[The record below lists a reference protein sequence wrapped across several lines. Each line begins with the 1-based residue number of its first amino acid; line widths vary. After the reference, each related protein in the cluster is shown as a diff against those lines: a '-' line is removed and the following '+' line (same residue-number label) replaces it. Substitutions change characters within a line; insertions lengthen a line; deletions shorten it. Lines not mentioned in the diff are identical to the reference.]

1 VPRRDD
7 IHKILILGSGP
18 IVIGQAAE
26 FDYSGVQACKVLREE
41 GYEVVLMNSNPAT
54 IMTDPE
60 LADATYIEP
69 LLPGPAAQVIERERP
84 DALLPTLGGQT
95 ALNLAKELHD
105 EGILER
111 CGVELIGANYEAI
124 SCAEDRRLFGAAME
138 KAGLRMPA
146 SAIAS
151 GWDEELRR
159 ADVKRGLA
167 EALDAL
173 PEIGL
178 PCIVRP
184 AYTLGGRGGGIA
196 RSTEE
201 FRAIVARGLEASPIG
216 QVLLDQ
222 SVLGWG
228 EFELEV
234 MRDRADN
241 VVIVCSIENVDP
253 MGVHTGDSVTVAP
266 QQTLSDRLYQRLRDQ
281 ALTVIRAVG
290 VETGGSNVQFAVNPQ
305 TEEVLVIEMNPRVS
319 RSSALASKATG
330 FPIAK
335 IAARLAVG
343 YLLEEIPN
351 DITKLTPA
359 CFEPTIDYVVVKW
372 PRFAFEKFPGVDHT
386 LTTHMKSVGEAM
398 AIGRTFAQAFA
409 KALRSR
415 ELDKAPRL
423 HGVNDEQLLEGL
435 TVPAPDRFEAILELF
450 RRGTEIE
457 AVRERTAIDP
467 WFLRELRAYARD
479 PEAPFAGV
487 RTFKAVDTC
496 AAEFPAST
504 PYYYSAWERPPVSRA
519 HSLLAGPPAA
529 DPSDARPPTAS
540 PRDGRTAAVQPSAH
554 PPTAHPRGEHPAAL
568 KPPVGE
574 NPTGG
579 GPARE
584 TAPAHEVQRGERPS
598 VVILGAG
605 PNRIG
610 QGIEFDYCCV
620 HAAQTVRE
628 SGRDAVMINCNPET
642 VSTDYDTS
650 DRLYFEPL
658 TLEDVLGVIEV
669 EQPEGVIVQF
679 GGQTPLKLAA
689 GLAAAGVPLLGTSV
703 EAIDLAEDRG
713 RFGELLGRLGYQAP
727 PYATARSVEE
737 ALQRVDEVGF
747 PLLVR
752 PSYVLGGRAM
762 EIVYSREGLA
772 DYLRR
777 ELPPTE
783 GSHEERERANPGP
796 APAGARERPPT
807 AREARRPDQKKDDSP
822 APTANTTIFLDRFL
836 ENAIEVDVDA
846 LCDGREVWI
855 GGIMQHVEEA
865 GVHSGDSACVLPP
878 HSLGGE
884 MLEQIRGATRELAL
898 HIGVVG
904 LLNVQYAVV
913 DGQLYVLEANP
924 RASRTVPFVS
934 KAVGLALAKLACR
947 VMLGESIAELELPR
961 EREGLGFGDHVSV
974 KEAVLPFDRFEGA
987 DAVLGPEMRST
998 GEVMGIARDF
1008 PTAFAKAQ
1016 AAAGCPLPLRG
1027 TAFISVTDADKA
1039 GAFAIAQSLHDN
1051 GFRILATRGTAEAI
1065 ARMGI
1070 PVQALNKV
1078 GEGSPHVVEWI
1089 ERGDVD
1095 LLVNTPTG
1103 SGART
1108 DGWQIRRAAVT
1119 RGIPCLTTLAAGVS
1133 AARAISSARQGGPPP
1148 VLCLQ
1153 ELHLG
1158 RSPTSARPPGANAPS
1173 TPRGDS
1179 PDHAVPAR
1187 CPPGAGVA

>member
-1 VPRRDD
+1 MPRRDD
-7 IHKILILGSGP
+7 IHKVLILGSGP

-41 GYEVVLMNSNPAT
+41 GYEVVLVNSNPAT

-60 LADATYIEP
+60 FADATYIEP
-69 LLPGPAAQVIERERP
+69 LLPGPVAQVIQRERP

-95 ALNLAKELHD
+95 ALNLAKALHD
-105 EGILER
+105 DGTLS
-111 CGVELIGANYEAI
+111 GLNVELIGADYEAI
-124 SCAEDRRLFGAAME
+124 ARAEDRELFRATMSR
-138 KAGLRMPA
+138 AGLRMPA
-146 SAIAS
+146 SAIATT
-151 GWDEELRR
+151 
-159 ADVKRGLA
+159 VA

-173 PEIGL
+173 PEVGL
-178 PCIVRP
+178 PTIVRP
-184 AYTLGGRGGGIA
+184 AFTLGGRGGGIA

-201 FRAIVARGLEASPIG
+201 LRTIVARGLEASPIG

-241 VVIVCSIENVDP
+241 VVIVCSIENIDP
-253 MGVHTGDSVTVAP
+253 MGVHTGDSLTVAP
-266 QQTLSDRLYQRLRDQ
+266 QQTLTDNLYQRLRDQ
-281 ALTVIRAVG
+281 AIAVIRAVG
-290 VETGGSNVQFAVNPQ
+290 VETGGSNVQFAVNPHS
-305 TEEVLVIEMNPRVS
+305 EEILVIEMNPRVS

-343 YLLEEIPN
+343 YLLEEINN
-351 DITKLTPA
+351 DITGITPA
-359 CFEPTIDYVVVKW
+359 CFEPAIDYVVVKW
-372 PRFAFEKFPGVDHT
+372 PRFAFEKFPGVDDT
-386 LTTHMKSVGEAM
+386 LTTHMKSVGEVM

-415 ELDKAPRL
+415 ELDETP
-423 HGVNDEQLLEGL
+423 HLEGASDADL
-435 TVPAPDRFEAILELF
+435 LNGLERPGPDRYEAILELL
-450 RRGTEIE
+450 RRDGGLPARDSPAPAAPIDAIPERTRIE
-457 AVRERTAIDP
+457 AIAQRTHIDP
-467 WFLRELRAYARD
+467 WFLRELQALAED
-479 PEAPFAGV
+479 PDAPFAGE
-487 RTFKAVDTC
+487 RSFKSVDTC
-496 AAEFPAST
+496 AAEFPART
-504 PYYYSAWERPPVSRA
+504 PYYYSGWER
-519 HSLLAGPPAA
+519 
-529 DPSDARPPTAS
+529 T
-540 PRDGRTAAVQPSAH
+540 Q
-554 PPTAHPRGEHPAAL
+554 
-568 KPPVGE
+568 
-574 NPTGG
+574 
-579 GPARE
+579 
-584 TAPAHEVQRGERPS
+584 AHEVQRGERPS

-620 HAAQTVRE
+620 HAAMTVRE

-658 TLEDVLGVIEV
+658 TLQDVLGVMEV
-669 EQPEGVIVQF
+669 EHPEGVIVQF

-689 GLAAAGVPLLGTSV
+689 GLEAAGVPLLGTSV

-713 RFGELLGRLGYQAP
+713 RFGALLRRLGYQAP
-727 PYATARSVEE
+727 PYATACSVGE
-737 ALQRVDEVGF
+737 ALERGEEVGY

-762 EIVYSREGLA
+762 EIVYSRAGLA
-772 DYLRR
+772 DYLARQNA
-777 ELPPTE
+777 P
-783 GSHEERERANPGP
+783 GSHDAATAA
-796 APAGARERPPT
+796 APLGGSLKKAGA
-807 AREARRPDQKKDDSP
+807 Q
-822 APTANTTIFLDRFL
+822 APRGEIFLDRFL

-846 LCDGREVWI
+846 LCDGQEVWI

-884 MLEQIRGATRELAL
+884 MLEQIRAATRGIAL
-898 HIGVVG
+898 EVGVVG
-904 LLNVQYAVV
+904 LLNVQYAIHE
-913 DGQLYVLEANP
+913 GRLYVIEANP

-934 KAVGLALAKLACR
+934 KAVGVPLAKLACR
-947 VMLGESIAELELPR
+947 IMLGERIAALGLPR

-974 KEAVLPFDRFEGA
+974 KEAVLPFDRFEGS

-1016 AAAGCPLPLRG
+1016 AAAGVPLPAGG
-1027 TAFISVTDADKA
+1027 TAFLTVTDSDKS
-1039 GAFAIAQSLHDN
+1039 GAFAIAQILHDS
-1051 GFRILATRGTAEAI
+1051 GFSIVATRGTAEAI
-1065 ARMGI
+1065 ARMGV
-1070 PVQALNKV
+1070 PVQRLNKI
-1078 GEGSPHVVEWI
+1078 GEGSPHVVDWI

-1095 LLVNTPTG
+1095 IVVNTPTG

-1108 DGWQIRRAAVT
+1108 DGWEIRRAAVAH
-1119 RGIPCLTTLAAGVS
+1119 GVPCLTTLAAGVS
-1133 AARAISSARQGGPPP
+1133 AARAIASAHAGGAPP

-1153 ELHLG
+1153 ELHRADPLAD
-1158 RSPTSARPPGANAPS
+1158 RTADPPADRAR
-1173 TPRGDS
+1173 
-1179 PDHAVPAR
+1179 
-1187 CPPGAGVA
+1187 VA